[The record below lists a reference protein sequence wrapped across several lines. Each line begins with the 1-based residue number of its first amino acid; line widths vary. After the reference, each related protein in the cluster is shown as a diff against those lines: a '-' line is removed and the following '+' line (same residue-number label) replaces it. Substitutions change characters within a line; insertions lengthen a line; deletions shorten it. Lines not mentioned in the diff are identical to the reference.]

1 MNFEGYSDWWNHV
14 DQFADISY
22 LGTYY
27 NYLEEELEGFES
39 GAILKQEL
47 CLDNMPNCSFQY
59 CVTAG
64 RVKNHFGILLILCR
78 LPI

>member
-14 DQFADISY
+14 DQFADIPY

-27 NYLEEELEGFES
+27 NYLVEELDGFES
-39 GAILKQEL
+39 GASLKQEL
-47 CLDNMPNCSFQY
+47 CLDSRLFVGFQN

-64 RVKNHFGILLILCR
+64 RVKNHFGILLILCK

>member
-1 MNFEGYSDWWNHV
+1 MNLEGYSDWWNHV
-14 DQFADISY
+14 DQFAAISY
-22 LGTYY
+22 LGTLY

-39 GAILKQEL
+39 GASLKQEL
-47 CLDNMPNCSFQY
+47 CLDNRLFYGFQN

-64 RVKNHFGILLILCR
+64 RVKNHIRVLLILCR